1 MVTASREGERE
12 TMEKARS
19 EPAPS
24 KASNSIVGRKI
35 LVTGAGTG
43 IGRAVA
49 LGLARAGANV
59 ALHFHEAEAGARSA
73 QDELRAE
80 GLDAA
85 LVSGD
90 LASPEQ
96 TRSMVAAA
104 ADALGGL
111 DVLVN
116 NAGLTMTA
124 AFESTPAQMFERL
137 FRTNVEGTY
146 VAIQAALPYL
156 EAATDPSVVTTT
168 SGHGAAGF
176 PGFSAYAAT
185 KGAIVAL
192 TRQLAVELGPKGIR
206 VNCVGPGMIEVE
218 ATRAYPGYS
227 RAQSATKVPI
237 GRMGLP
243 EDLVGTVIYLA
254 SRASAFVT
262 GQVIFVDGGISSRMG
277 LHWPEVEADAMGLD
291 KPSGLDDPSR

>member
-1 MVTASREGERE
+1 MVTASQQRDRE
-12 TMEKARS
+12 TMAKARPEPLS
-19 EPAPS
+19 EPS
-24 KASNSIVGRKI
+24 GSIAGRRV

-49 LGLARAGANV
+49 LGFARAGASV
-59 ALHFHEAEAGARSA
+59 ALHFHESEAGATSA
-73 QDELRAE
+73 LDELRAE
-80 GLDAA
+80 GLGAS

-90 LASPEQ
+90 LASPGE

-104 ADALGGL
+104 AGALGGL

-116 NAGLTMTA
+116 NAGLTLTA
-124 AFESTPAQMFERL
+124 SFESTPVEMFERL

-146 VAIQAALPYL
+146 VAIQAALPHL
-156 EAATDPSVVTTT
+156 MTGTDPSVVTTT
-168 SGHGAAGF
+168 SGHAAAGF

-192 TRQLAVELGPKGIR
+192 TRQLAIELGPKGIR

-227 RAQSATKVPI
+227 RDQSAAKVPM
-237 GRMGLP
+237 GRMGVP
-243 EDLVGTVIYLA
+243 EDLIGTVIYLA
-254 SRASAFVT
+254 SSASAFVT
-262 GQVIFVDGGISSRMG
+262 GQVIFVDGGVSSRMG
-277 LHWPEVEADAMGLD
+277 LHWPEVEAHAMGLE
-291 KPSGLDDPSR
+291 DPKR